1 MAREELLEQAR
12 QGTDAASEEL
22 QPVMLKEIRSGGQT
36 GVDRAALEAALVVR
50 LPYAGWCPAGGWA
63 EDLPEPPGLLRLYPM
78 LRETPSSDPAQRTVW
93 NVRDSDAT
101 LVLVNSATDP
111 LPPGTLLTVD
121 TAHELGKPCLI
132 IVPLDVLHD
141 ADEVA
146 ALITADLGNL
156 AVLNVAGPRE
166 SESPGIQATAQALF
180 VRVLPILRSEG

>member
-1 MAREELLEQAR
+1 M
-12 QGTDAASEEL
+12 
-22 QPVMLKEIRSGGQT
+22 MLKEIRSGGQT
-36 GVDRAALEAALVVR
+36 GVDRAALEAAIAVR

-101 LVLVNSATDP
+101 LILVHSAADP

-121 TAHELGKPCLI
+121 TAHELGKPCLL
-132 IVPLDVLHD
+132 VPFDVLHD

-146 ALITADLGNL
+146 VLIKIGLG
-156 AVLNVAGPRE
+156 AFTMLNIAGPRE
-166 SESPGIQATAQALF
+166 SESPGIQGMAQALL
-180 VRVLPILRSEG
+180 VRVLPLLRGEG

>member
-1 MAREELLEQAR
+1 M
-12 QGTDAASEEL
+12 
-22 QPVMLKEIRSGGQT
+22 MLKEIRSGGQT
-36 GVDRAALEAALVVR
+36 GVDRAAIEAALAVR

-63 EDLPEPPGLLRLYPM
+63 EDLPEPPGLLGLYPM
-78 LRETPSSDPAQRTVW
+78 LRETPSPDPAQRTVW

-101 LVLVNSATDP
+101 LILVNSAVDP
-111 LPPGTLLTVD
+111 FPPGTCLTVD
-121 TAHELGKPCLI
+121 TAHELDKPCL